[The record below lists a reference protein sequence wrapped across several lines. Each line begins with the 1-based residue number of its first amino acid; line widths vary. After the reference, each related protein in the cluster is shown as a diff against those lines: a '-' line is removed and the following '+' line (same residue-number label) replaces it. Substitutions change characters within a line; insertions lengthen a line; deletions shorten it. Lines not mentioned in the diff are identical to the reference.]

1 MRMSDA
7 CPLVCLANRCFAAG
21 SSQCINDNAT
31 EQNAADYLLFDE
43 CKDGNYVFFL
53 ILFSGER

>member
-1 MRMSDA
+1 MSDA

-21 SSQCINDNAT
+21 SSQCING
-31 EQNAADYLLFDE
+31 NAAEKNAEDALLFGE
-43 CKDGNYVFFL
+43 CKNGNCAFFL